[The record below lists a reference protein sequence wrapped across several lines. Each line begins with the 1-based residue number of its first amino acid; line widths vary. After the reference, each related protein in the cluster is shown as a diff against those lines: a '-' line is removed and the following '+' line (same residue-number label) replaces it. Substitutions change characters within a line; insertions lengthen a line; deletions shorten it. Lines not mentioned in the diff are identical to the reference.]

1 MTATSGRVHWDDEGL
16 RSSSDSPR
24 TAKYRAHQSRW
35 RETVLGLQPG
45 DRTGGGNPVGNM
57 LRDDAPRHA
66 QWLTSHIASFADH
79 RIDGT
84 SGGDATIETHRLQ
97 RNLLSSMPLCFNIF
111 GQFDAY
117 REAAARTLNA
127 VLPWSITG
135 IREVRV
141 EYAPPLARAELG
153 DATAFDAFVHVDTPD
168 GPAFLAVETKYTEP
182 FSPKQYPADKY
193 RAIAEG
199 AGGWFREG
207 KADAASAPATNQ
219 LWRNTMLAQLTAKH
233 YPAYGAGRVVVL
245 TLRGDKHAEKAVKE
259 LSDMLTTPSDRLH
272 HVTLEDLVTA
282 AGQESD
288 LALWAR
294 LFAARYLPD

>member
-1 MTATSGRVHWDDEGL
+1 MTATQRVGRWDDEALG
-16 RSSSDSPR
+16 STSDSPR
-24 TAKYRAHQSRW
+24 TAKYRLHQSRW
-35 RETVLGLQPG
+35 RETVLGLEPG
-45 DRTGGGNPVGNM
+45 DRTGGGGPVGNM
-57 LRDDAPRHA
+57 LRADAPRHA
-66 QWLTSHIASFADH
+66 QWLTGRIAEFADR
-79 RIDGT
+79 RIEVRCD
-84 SGGDATIETHRLQ
+84 GDASIETHRLE

-127 VLPWSITG
+127 VLPWSVTA

-141 EYAPPLARAELG
+141 EYAPTLARAELD
-153 DATAFDAFVHVDTPD
+153 DATAFDAFVHVDTSD

-199 AGGWFREG
+199 AGGWFSEG
-207 KADAASAPATNQ
+207 TADAASAPATNQ

-245 TLRGDKHAEKAVKE
+245 TLRGDKHAEEAVKK
-259 LSDMLTTPSDRLH
+259 LGDMMTTRSDRLH
-272 HVTLEDLVTA
+272 HVTLENLVTA
-282 AGQESD
+282 AEQEPD

-294 LFAARYLPD
+294 LFTSRYLPE

>member
-1 MTATSGRVHWDDEGL
+1 
-16 RSSSDSPR
+16 
-24 TAKYRAHQSRW
+24 
-35 RETVLGLQPG
+35 
-45 DRTGGGNPVGNM
+45 M

-66 QWLTSHIASFADH
+66 QWLTGHIAEFADR
-79 RIDGT
+79 RIEVRCD
-84 SGGDATIETHRLQ
+84 GDASIETHRLE

-141 EYAPPLARAELG
+141 EFAPTLARAALG

-193 RAIAEG
+193 RAISEG
-199 AGGWFREG
+199 ADGWFRSG
-207 KADAASAPATNQ
+207 TADAASAPATNQ

-245 TLRGDKHAEKAVKE
+245 TLRRDKHAEKAVKE
-259 LSDMLTTPSDRLH
+259 LGGMLTTPSDRLH
-272 HVTLEDLVTA
+272 HLTLEDLVSTA
-282 AGQESD
+282 GNDPD
-288 LALWAR
+288 LAAWAG
-294 LFAARYLPD
+294 LFASRYLPG